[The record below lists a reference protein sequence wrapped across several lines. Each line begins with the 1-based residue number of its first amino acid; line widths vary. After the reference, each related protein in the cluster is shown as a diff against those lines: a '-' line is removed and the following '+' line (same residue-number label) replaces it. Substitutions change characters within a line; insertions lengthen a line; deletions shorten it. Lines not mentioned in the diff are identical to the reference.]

1 MISIKKMW
9 QIVVRVACLATFPAF
24 GQVPHLIN
32 YQGKLTDAQDNPV
45 TGAHAIVFS
54 IYQTATGGAAVWTE
68 SYPSVAVSAG
78 LFNVLLGSIT
88 PLNLPFDRDYY
99 LGVKIGNDAEMTP
112 RKRIVSVATAFRA
125 ENSANAVNATNAANA
140 TRLEGKAASEFAATS
155 HLHDERYYTEAE
167 LNGNDGTPPN
177 TGSNRVHWNNLAGVP
192 AGFVDGVD
200 NEGSGPPITSVNGLA
215 GGTITSGVTV
225 NGNLGTQR
233 HNLSVGNDNAVNA
246 VATGDFATIFSESR
260 GAQGTS
266 HALSGYSRGTSG
278 NGVWGRSEATRGGE
292 FQTGNAGV
300 YALYAFSA
308 NELDT
313 NPGLFVRG
321 TARITGGVTSSIQ
334 TSAGALQST
343 AMLAPEAM
351 MTFSGRGQLQN
362 GQAFVP
368 FAEALPP
375 QAEISNGAT
384 KNPTAI
390 AREIF
395 AEPQA
400 VRVIITPTAA
410 CNGVYVAQKTAD
422 GFLVRELLNGTSN
435 ATFDWMAAGV
445 LKGRE
450 IKVAGERSITATPA
464 ATASTSSGARPAT
477 NER

>member
-1 MISIKKMW
+1 MLPIKKMW

-45 TGAHAIVFS
+45 TGSPPIVFS
-54 IYQTATGGAAVWTE
+54 IYPTATGGAAVWTE
-68 SYPSVAVSAG
+68 SYPSVAVTAG

-99 LGVKIGNDAEMTP
+99 LGVKIGNDAEMAP
-112 RKRIVSVATAFRA
+112 RKRMVSVATAFRA
-125 ENSANAVNATNAANA
+125 ENSANAA
-140 TRLEGKAASEFAATS
+140 RLEGKAAGEFAATS

-167 LNGNDGTPPN
+167 LNGDDGSPPN
-177 TGSNRVHWNNLAGVP
+177 AGANRVHWNNLAGVP
-192 AGFVDGVD
+192 AGFTDGVD
-200 NEGSGPPITSVNGLA
+200 NEGSGSPITSVNGLA

-321 TARITGGVTSSIQ
+321 TARITGGVTSSIL
-334 TSAGALQST
+334 TSAGELSSA

-351 MTFSGRGQLQN
+351 MTFCGRGQLQN
-362 GQAFVP
+362 GEAFVP
-368 FAEALPP
+368 YAEALLP
-375 QAEISNGAT
+375 QAESSNGAM
-384 KNPTAI
+384 KNSAAI

-395 AEPQA
+395 AAPQT
-400 VRVIITPTAA
+400 VRVIITPSAA
-410 CNGVYVAQKTAD
+410 CNGIYVAQKTAE
-422 GFLVRELLNGTSN
+422 GFIVRELLNGTSS

-445 LKGRE
+445 LKDRE
-450 IKVAGERSITATPA
+450 IKNSAERSIAATSAANA
-464 ATASTSSGARPAT
+464 ATAPTNGGARPAM
-477 NER
+477 NEH